1 MDLTTAYKNH
11 FRKLKKKEQTF
22 LRFKSKKNVKN
33 SYRTMNIN
41 NSIRI
46 EGNRIK
52 LPKIGWIKFKKS
64 RDVNC
69 KIRSVT
75 ITKNILNQYFV
86 SILVQEKIKQKPK
99 VNSEIG
105 IDLGLKD
112 FAICSNKDIIK
123 NPRIYKEHQENLARA
138 QRILS
143 KRVNGSNRK
152 EKQRKKVFKLH
163 QKISNT
169 RKDFLH
175 KLSTKLINENQVICL
190 EDLNVKGMLKNKQ
203 LSKSISDASWSM
215 FVNFL
220 EYKADWYGRTIV
232 KIDRFFPSSKKCSV
246 CSNINNSLTL
256 KDRNWKCEVCETEH
270 DRDYN
275 ASINILVEGL
285 RILNNRGNHGV
296 SSLINQALA

>member
-1 MDLTTAYKNH
+1 
-11 FRKLKKKEQTF
+11 
-22 LRFKSKKNVKN
+22 
-33 SYRTMNIN
+33 
-41 NSIRI
+41 
-46 EGNRIK
+46 
-52 LPKIGWIKFKKS
+52 
-64 RDVNC
+64 
-69 KIRSVT
+69 
-75 ITKNILNQYFV
+75 
-86 SILVQEKIKQKPK
+86 
-99 VNSEIG
+99 
-105 IDLGLKD
+105 
-112 FAICSNKDIIK
+112 
-123 NPRIYKEHQENLARA
+123 
-138 QRILS
+138 
-143 KRVNGSNRK
+143 
-152 EKQRKKVFKLH
+152 
-163 QKISNT
+163 
-169 RKDFLH
+169 
-175 KLSTKLINENQVICL
+175 
-190 EDLNVKGMLKNKQ
+190 MLKNKQ